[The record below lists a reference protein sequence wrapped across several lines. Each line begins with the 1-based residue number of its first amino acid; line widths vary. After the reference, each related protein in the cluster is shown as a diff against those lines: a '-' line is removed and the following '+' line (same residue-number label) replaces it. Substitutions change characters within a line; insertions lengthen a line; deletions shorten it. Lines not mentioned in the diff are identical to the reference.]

1 MKLEVQKARAAAVA
15 AELITGR
22 VAQEA
27 CGQVDELVS
36 LAEEANHEIHRRN
49 MRRTVFRRRNLT
61 MKEKANA
68 TLRRAASLRCRTDA
82 AIARLGRAIAC
93 YQRGAIT
100 TVELLRE
107 ASAAIDRA
115 GSLELSAAE
124 LAATGSFGRSVNR
137 KVANYRNYI
146 CTAARIAMGYKSN
159 AECRRQALAF
169 ARTAARLGNRRTAF
183 IAHDLLWAAA
193 GGLPD
198 EAEFAAFEA
207 CERV

>member
-1 MKLEVQKARAAAVA
+1 MKK
-15 AELITGR
+15 
-22 VAQEA
+22 
-27 CGQVDELVS
+27 
-36 LAEEANHEIHRRN
+36 
-49 MRRTVFRRRNLT
+49 
-61 MKEKANA
+61 KPNA
-68 TLRRAASLRCRTDA
+68 LLRRAASLRCRTDA
-82 AIARLGRAIAC
+82 AIARLGRAVAC

-100 TVELLRE
+100 TAELLRE
-107 ASAAIDRA
+107 ASAAADRA
-115 GSLELSAAE
+115 GTLELSAAE

-137 KVANYRNYI
+137 KVAAYRNYAR
-146 CTAARIAMGYKSN
+146 TAACIAMGYKSN
-159 AECRRQALAF
+159 AACRRQALAF

>member
-1 MKLEVQKARAAAVA
+1 
-15 AELITGR
+15 
-22 VAQEA
+22 
-27 CGQVDELVS
+27 
-36 LAEEANHEIHRRN
+36 
-49 MRRTVFRRRNLT
+49 
-61 MKEKANA
+61 MKEKSNA

-82 AIARLGRAIAC
+82 AIERLGRNISC
-93 YQRGAIT
+93 YERGYIT
-100 TVELLRE
+100 AGELLRE
-107 ASAAIDRA
+107 ASDAADRA
-115 GSLELSAAE
+115 GNLELSEAE

-137 KVANYRNYI
+137 KVADYRNYAR
-146 CTAARIAMGYKSN
+146 TAARVAMGYKSN
-159 AECRRQALAF
+159 AECRKKALAF